1 MPSHRLQHRRRTIAV
16 PLAGLLALGVAA
28 APASAAYSGR
38 NGVIAFAKVSTDE
51 YGNPLTSGI
60 ETVVPDGSGRGLIK
74 TCPTGARCLDGEPA
88 FAPGGRL
95 LAFSS
100 NAQTGSSLGVLR
112 GTTFLYAA
120 GSGTPNRFTK
130 LTRSDTSPSWG
141 PSGQRIAFTGTAP
154 DGVRDVYTIGCF
166 VCGVK
171 RLTFLGGTQP
181 AWGSNGLIAFTRSG
195 NIYTM
200 DEGGKRLKRVTG
212 MGGSQPN
219 WSPHATKLA
228 FTRKGNVY
236 LVGSD
241 SKGLKR
247 LTGRGGS
254 QPAWSPDGKKIV
266 FVRGADVYSV
276 ATDGSGLAKV
286 ATAGTGTTLSHP
298 DWQPT
303 R

>member
-1 MPSHRLQHRRRTIAV
+1 MPSHRLQHRRRTIAI

-28 APASAAYSGR
+28 APASAAYPGR

-51 YGNPLTSGI
+51 YGNPLSSGI
-60 ETVVPDGSGRGLIK
+60 ETVVPDGSGRGVLP

-112 GTTFLYAA
+112 GTTFL
-120 GSGTPNRFTK
+120 SGARSGAPDRFKK
-130 LTRSDTSPSWG
+130 LTKSDTSPSWG
-141 PSGQRIAFTGTAP
+141 PSGQRLAFTGTAAN
-154 DGVRDVYTIGCF
+154 GVRDVYTIGCF
-166 VCGVK
+166 ACGVK
-171 RLTFLGGTQP
+171 RLTFKGGTQP
-181 AWGSNGLIAFTRSG
+181 AWGSKGLIAFARSG
-195 NIYTM
+195 NVYTM
-200 DEGGKRLKRVTG
+200 NESGKSLKRVTG
-212 MGGSQPN
+212 KGGAQPN

-236 LVGSD
+236 IVGSNGK
-241 SKGLKR
+241 SLKR
-247 LTGRGGS
+247 LTGKGGS

-276 ATDGSGLAKV
+276 ATDGSGLSKV
-286 ATAGTGTTLSHP
+286 ATAATGTTLSHP